1 MRKILLVA
9 LAAVGLAALPIRAEA
24 AGIEG
29 ELTLTGQVR
38 VTATGTID
46 WATFLGAFGPGG
58 QALIG
63 SVTSTG
69 YFSVFD
75 PIDVATELDLVS
87 AALPRDEHGFLD
99 DPLEDFETFT
109 ETAFGTPPGTVVGD
123 DLDLPGLTFTL
134 ERVLP
139 CEDFAENVAEECDA
153 GLQSPFAFVDTAN
166 GVTVFLNMSGTV
178 FDTNHPELGIS
189 TWTGL
194 WDASF
199 NGDVD
204 TLFALFATQGYIQ
217 STYSAVKITVAP
229 SEVPEPASLLLMG
242 TGLVGLAGHARRR
255 FRRA

>member
-9 LAAVGLAALPIRAEA
+9 LAAVGLAVLPMRAEA
-24 AGIEG
+24 VGIEG

-38 VTATGTID
+38 VTNTGTID

-63 SVTSTG
+63 AATSTG

-75 PIDVATELDLVS
+75 AIDVATELDLVS
-87 AALPRDEHGFLD
+87 AALPRDANGFLD

-109 ETAFGTPPGTVVGD
+109 ETALGTPPGSVEGD

-139 CEDFAENVAEECDA
+139 CQDFAENPATECDA
-153 GLQSPFAFVDTAN
+153 GLQSPFAFVDTAT

-178 FDTNHPELGIS
+178 FDTNAPELGVS

-199 NGDVD
+199 NGNVD
-204 TLFALFATQGYIQ
+204 DLFDLFLSQGFIQ
-217 STYSAVKITVAP
+217 STYSAVKITVS

-242 TGLVGLAGHARRR
+242 TGLVGLAARARRR
-255 FRRA
+255 FGRV